1 MTFRLSPANGV
12 DLGRVIGLV
21 EEAAAWLRA
30 KGTDQWARPWPSRG
44 ERDERIRAD
53 ILARKTWIAWDGDI
67 AAATITV
74 EDRPDEIL
82 RRDWDEARATYVH
95 RLVVSRNYAGISL
108 GAALLNWAGRR
119 AAAEGAVWV
128 RIDVWRTNQ
137 ALHEYYK
144 DQGFRH
150 VRPCSDPDYPSGTLF
165 QRATT
170 VVPEVNEN
178 LLEEE
183 ETPFNRST
191 PGNGTSP
198 GAPIARNYAARPGY
212 GSTRDGV
219 VSPARIT

>member
-128 RIDVWRTNQ
+128 RIDVWRRTR
-137 ALHEYYK
+137 LCTSTTRIR
-144 DQGFRH
+144 D
-150 VRPCSDPDYPSGTLF
+150 SGTSAPAAILITRREPSF
-165 QRATT
+165 KGPQRWY
-170 VVPEVNEN
+170 
-178 LLEEE
+178 
-183 ETPFNRST
+183 RK
-191 PGNGTSP
+191 
-198 GAPIARNYAARPGY
+198 
-212 GSTRDGV
+212 STRIYWRKKRPHLTG
-219 VSPARIT
+219 ARRVTVLRLVRQSRVITRRDQATGPLGTELSHPPG